1 MPKTVHIEP
10 SGHTFS
16 VEPGESI
23 LDAALR
29 QGFTLAYGCR
39 NGACGSCKGKV
50 VEGGVDYGDKEPAA
64 LTEEERLA
72 GMALFCI
79 GVPEGDLTIEV
90 KEIDAPEQIP
100 MKTVSARLA
109 RMERVADDVM
119 RLWLE
124 LGEGER
130 LQYLAGQYVDIILP
144 DGRKRAFSLANPP
157 HADAYLELH
166 VRRIAGGAF
175 TERLFEEMEAGQ
187 SFQIEGPKGF
197 FYLNEHSDKPV
208 VLMATG
214 TGFAPVKAI
223 VEHAIAEGLTRPF
236 HVYWGARTE
245 ADLYLDEVARAWAA
259 ENENIDYTPVL
270 SAPSA
275 DWQGRTGYVQD
286 AVMADFSDLTGY
298 EVYAAG
304 LPAMVYA
311 ARDSLAAKGLD
322 RECYYS
328 DAFEWAKD

>member
-1 MPKTVHIEP
+1 MAKTVHIEP
-10 SGHTFS
+10 SGHAFS

-29 QGFTLAYGCR
+29 HGFTLPYGCR
-39 NGACGSCKGKV
+39 NGGCGSCKGKV
-50 VEGGVDYGDKEPAA
+50 VAGEVDYGDKEPAA

-79 GVPEGDLTIEV
+79 GLPEGDLTIEV
-90 KEIDAPEQIP
+90 KEIEEAGQIP
-100 MKTVSARLA
+100 VKTVTARLA
-109 RMERVADDVM
+109 RMERLAEDVM

-144 DGRKRAFSLANPP
+144 DGRKRTFSLANPP

-187 SFQIEGPKGF
+187 SFQIEGPKGY

-223 VEHAIAEGLTRPF
+223 VEHAIAEGLNRPF

-245 ADLYLDEVARAWAA
+245 ADLYLDEVARGWAT
-259 ENENIDYTPVL
+259 ENENIRYIPVL
-270 SAPSA
+270 SEAGPG
-275 DWQGRTGYVQD
+275 WQGRTGYVQD
-286 AVMADFSDLTGY
+286 AVMADFTDLTGY

-311 ARDSLAAKGLD
+311 ARDALAAKGLD